1 MLIARRSESA
11 MNEEIS
17 FTYIDS
23 PVGRMMLVGNS
34 QGLLEISFMAG
45 RAPRA
50 PDPRWHLDDS
60 LFGDAIAQLRD
71 YFNGNLREFDLRL
84 HPVGTPF
91 QLLVWQALREIP
103 FGETI
108 SYAELARRIGKP
120 RAVRAVG
127 AANGKNPLSI
137 VIPCHRVIG
146 SDGSLTGYG
155 GGMENKKYLLAL
167 EGSQT
172 MALAGSA
179 NNANAKNLSA
189 NNANNR

>member
-1 MLIARRSESA
+1 
-11 MNEEIS
+11 MNKEAS
-17 FTYIDS
+17 YTYIDS
-23 PVGRMMLVGNS
+23 PVGRIMLVGNS

-45 RAPRA
+45 RAPKA

-60 LFGDAIAQLRD
+60 QFGDAIAQLRA
-71 YFNGNLREFDLRL
+71 YFSGNLREFYLPL
-84 HPVGTPF
+84 QPVGTPF

-155 GGMENKKYLLAL
+155 GGMENKRYLLAL
-167 EGSQT
+167 EGSGT
-172 MALAGSA
+172 LALVGRSA
-179 NNANAKNLSA
+179 NAN
-189 NNANNR
+189 RQ

>member
-1 MLIARRSESA
+1 M
-11 MNEEIS
+11 MNNDEIS
-17 FTYIDS
+17 YTYIDS
-23 PVGRMMLVGNS
+23 PVGRIMLVGNFR
-34 QGLLEISFMAG
+34 GLLEISFMAG
-45 RAPRA
+45 RTPKA

-60 LFGDAIAQLRD
+60 QFGDAIAQFRD
-71 YFNGNLREFDLRL
+71 YFDGNLREFDLRL
-84 HPVGTPF
+84 QPSGTPF
-91 QLLVWQALREIP
+91 QLQVWKALREIP
-103 FGETI
+103 YGETI

-167 EGSQT
+167 EGSGT
-172 MALAGSA
+172 LTLAGRPA
-179 NNANAKNLSA
+179 N
-189 NNANNR
+189 